1 MYCRK
6 CGNKLKENAKFC
18 TKCGTSIITKEPVNY
33 VQAMPEVVEEI
44 IIPEE
49 KIESKTSNTIIL
61 EIVFGT
67 IILALGLIIGLS
79 SF

>member
-6 CGNKLKENAKFC
+6 CGNKLKENANFC